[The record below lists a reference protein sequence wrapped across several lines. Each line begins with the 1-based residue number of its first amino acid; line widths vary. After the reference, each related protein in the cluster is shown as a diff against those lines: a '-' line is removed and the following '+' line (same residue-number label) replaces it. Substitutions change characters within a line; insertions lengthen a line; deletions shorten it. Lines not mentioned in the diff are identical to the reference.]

1 MEEQKRLIRP
11 VTYKSRKTKE
21 TSEVL
26 NAIEPKENKRYE
38 KKKKTEVR
46 RQGAKKVIFKA
57 CHSGKPQLAPKT
69 F

>member
-38 KKKKTEVR
+38 KKKKQKCAGRVQR
-46 RQGAKKVIFKA
+46 KSFLK
-57 CHSGKPQLAPKT
+57 LAIRASRN
-69 F
+69 

>member
-38 KKKKTEVR
+38 KKKNRSAQAGCKESH
-46 RQGAKKVIFKA
+46 F
-57 CHSGKPQLAPKT
+57 
-69 F
+69 

>member
-21 TSEVL
+21 TGKVL

-38 KKKKTEVR
+38 KKKKQKCAGRVQR
-46 RQGAKKVIFKA
+46 KSF
-57 CHSGKPQLAPKT
+57 
-69 F
+69 

>member
-38 KKKKTEVR
+38 KKKAEVR